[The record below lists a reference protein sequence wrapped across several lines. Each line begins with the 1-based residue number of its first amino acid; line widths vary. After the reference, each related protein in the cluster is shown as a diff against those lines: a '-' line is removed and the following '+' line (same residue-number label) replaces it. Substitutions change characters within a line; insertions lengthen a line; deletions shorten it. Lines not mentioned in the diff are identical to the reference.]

1 MSYPECHRVLSAGVW
16 RTSLSECAISA
27 GSQLSAHAVCLVTA
41 FSNVVVGGVSF
52 AIGHDIRST
61 LLLGTMMYLA
71 SIGAR
76 WLWSRGGEL
85 PNFKMAVVGLALGVV
100 VAAGINSARSNN
112 HRLELTDWYSGL
124 SRAERQNVR
133 EEVRQW
139 MDKQSTV
146 QREQLLV
153 LAQLMGYETPED
165 YIVFNF
171 CSPSNKEL
179 MAIWEGAGLSI
190 ADQP

>member
-1 MSYPECHRVLSAGVW
+1 MSYTECHRILSANVW

-41 FSNVVVGGVSF
+41 FSNLVAGGVSF
-52 AIGHDIRST
+52 AVGHDFWST

-76 WLWSRGGEL
+76 WLWNGEGRS
-85 PNFKMAVVGLALGVV
+85 PNFKIATLGLMLGVV
-100 VAAGINSARSNN
+100 VAAGISSGPSSN

-124 SRAERQNVR
+124 SGAEQQNVR
-133 EEVRQW
+133 RDVRQW
-139 MDKQSTV
+139 MDKQSNI
-146 QREQLLV
+146 QREQI
-153 LAQLMGYETPED
+153 LALSQLMGYETPED
-165 YIVFNF
+165 YIVFNY

-179 MAIWEGAGLSI
+179 MAIWEGAGLSV
-190 ADQP
+190 AGQP